1 MAAAKPKAVICDLDG
16 TLCDVAH
23 REHFMRV
30 RPKQREDFHS
40 ACVKDPI
47 VEPVH
52 ELLKLFRAGGYKI
65 VLLTMRPQRYRPQT
79 EEWLLRHKVH
89 YDELIMAAD
98 TRPDAVQKQSIY
110 LERIEPRYDIR
121 FVLDDRGSVVD
132 MWRSMGLMVL
142 DVAGANF

>member
-1 MAAAKPKAVICDLDG
+1 MSAAKPKAVISDLDG

-30 RPKQREDFHS
+30 RPKRRDEFHS
-40 ACVKDPI
+40 ACVSDPI

-52 ELLKLFRAGGYKI
+52 ELLKLFRAGGYRI

-79 EEWLLRHKVH
+79 EQWLARHGVR

-98 TRPDAVQKQSIY
+98 TRPDDVQKKSIY
-110 LERIEPRYDIR
+110 LERIAPRYDTR
-121 FVLDDRGSVVD
+121 FVLDDRASVVA
-132 MWRSMGLMVL
+132 MWRGMGLMVL
-142 DVAGANF
+142 DVAGADF